1 MAIPE
6 TRHHTKQDF
15 IVGTICQSDVA
26 LDGGDLPFAIC
37 HTSYTA
43 PHSTFFCNPFR
54 PPHSCLLLLLQALLL
69 KTRDG
74 APAVQ
79 NNPKLSLASRGSCF
93 RFCTSQACHACHNTS
108 DRSSREPYPPLVTS
122 AEACRRQRTSQKE
135 RGPLVRVR
143 LKAGGPFTYEGFVLI
158 LPQERTKQIG
168 RSMAAPGLKRSRY
181 VAPTTLK
188 VKSMAA
194 ASWTAP
200 LSRRLPPNIICC
212 QTIKEQRLRTSSLP
226 ILGLRLSSWGQC
238 AAATSRSG

>member
-1 MAIPE
+1 MP
-6 TRHHTKQDF
+6 HF
-15 IVGTICQSDVA
+15 
-26 LDGGDLPFAIC
+26 L
-37 HTSYTA
+37 
-43 PHSTFFCNPFR
+43 HSTTQHLFLQSLSPTSQLPSAAAPSSPAKDQRRSTSRTEQSKTLACKPW
-54 PPHSCLLLLLQALLL
+54 LLLPLLHLTGVPCVPQHVRPFFSRALSALGHLCRGLQA
-69 KTRDG
+69 
-74 APAVQ
+74 
-79 NNPKLSLASRGSCF
+79 PKDLA
-93 RFCTSQACHACHNTS
+93 
-108 DRSSREPYPPLVTS
+108 
-122 AEACRRQRTSQKE
+122 K